1 MWSTQR
7 ERSGLSV
14 TDNLNSN
21 AGRLRI
27 DYSHMRRR
35 ATGIERITR
44 ELFSPEVLSP
54 LPVDT
59 VAASNGRLG
68 VVLAQNVTLPL
79 NALRHK
85 NDVFM
90 FPGFPPSPYFALAR
104 RERTVMYVHDVFLL
118 TRRSE
123 LNPAARFY
131 FAPLFSLAVRSL
143 KYFLVNS
150 EYTASTLRP
159 FCRRDAEIMMCRPT
173 VRNVFDLSV
182 GDRATRTATPSSLTV
197 AAIGT
202 IEPRKN
208 FRAAADICKALAARL
223 DIPVNLHIIGREG
236 WGPDAAWLSQQPHV
250 KLLGPLPDREVRAV
264 IEASDLFMC
273 TSRDEGL
280 GLPLLEAQY
289 AGLPVIAPD
298 MPVFREVL
306 GNSGLLTDIQDPDA
320 AAAAIVPLFAS
331 ANWRVRCMKDAVSNI
346 ARWNA
351 VAGADHAKACSF
363 FEALLKLRPNPAAEA
378 AAAAHSSAA

>member
-1 MWSTQR
+1 VTGNT
-7 ERSGLSV
+7 RSG
-14 TDNLNSN
+14 
-21 AGRLRI
+21 AGRLCI
-27 DYSHMRRR
+27 DHTHMGRR

-44 ELFSPEVLSP
+44 EMFSAAALAP

-59 VAASNGRLG
+59 VEASAGRFG
-68 VVLAQNVTLPL
+68 IVFAQNTTLPL
-79 NALRHK
+79 RAAGHK
-85 NDVFM
+85 DDVFV
-90 FPGFPPSPYFALAR
+90 FPGFAPSPYFSLACR
-104 RERTVMYVHDVFLL
+104 DRTVMYVHDVFLL

-123 LNPAARFY
+123 LNRAARLY

-159 FCRRDAEIMMCRPT
+159 FCRSDADIAMCRPT
-173 VRNVFDLSV
+173 VRNIFGLGA
-182 GDRATRTATPSSLTV
+182 GDRATRESMPASLNV
-197 AAIGT
+197 AALGT

-208 FRAAADICKALAARL
+208 FRAASDICKALAERL
-223 DIPVNLHIIGREG
+223 GIPVTLQIIGREG
-236 WGPDAAWLSQQPHV
+236 WGPDANWLARQPHV
-250 KLLGPLPDREVRAV
+250 RLLGPLPDEAVRAV
-264 IEASDLFMC
+264 IEASDLFIC

-306 GNSGLLTDIQDPDA
+306 GTSGLLIDAQDAPSAADAIAQLCSSADWRARHVDA
-320 AAAAIVPLFAS
+320 AAA
-331 ANWRVRCMKDAVSNI
+331 NI

-351 VAGADHAKACSF
+351 LAGADHAQLRGF
-363 FEALLKLRPNPAAEA
+363 FEAMLARQRVPADGRAAAVQSPAA
-378 AAAAHSSAA
+378 